1 VKHFLAN
8 SNENDRV
15 RSSSDFDERLFRE
28 YYSLPFRMGIEAGSR
43 AYMAAYNKY
52 NGISMMVHPFLVVQ
66 LYIRHLHSV
75 VERPGKELKAFSRVT
90 LNAGEKKTVRLMLHA
105 NDLRYWD
112 EGLHKFILEND
123 SVKLMAGSSSADL
136 RFEAVVNVQK

>member
-1 VKHFLAN
+1 
-8 SNENDRV
+8 
-15 RSSSDFDERLFRE
+15 
-28 YYSLPFRMGIEAGSR
+28 
-43 AYMAAYNKY
+43 
-52 NGISMMVHPFLVVQ
+52 MMVHPFLVVQ